1 MQYKRTAAWNQVQ
14 QAEEEAELVLG
25 MDKDEFTRIM
35 GSVFHEF
42 DADQSGFLDPEEFE
56 RAIAGCGIPFSPS
69 QIRML
74 MAAADVNE
82 DGVSS
87 AFPVAHILTDIACAV
102 WHTHGTQHT
111 QHTQHTQRSCKRRG
125 APNKLKRRWA
135 HTTHTIHTAHTAH
148 TAKKLRATWRA
159 KQAQIKVDDAN
170 HTQ

>member
-1 MQYKRTAAWNQVQ
+1 MNKLTDTSLVVQYKRTAAWNQVQ

-111 QHTQHTQRSCKRRG
+111 HTHTHTNACAHTHIGDRVRRICKRSSAADGVCPARS
-125 APNKLKRRWA
+125 
-135 HTTHTIHTAHTAH
+135 
-148 TAKKLRATWRA
+148 
-159 KQAQIKVDDAN
+159 
-170 HTQ
+170 

>member
-87 AFPVAHILTDIACAV
+87 AFPVAHILTDITCAL
-102 WHTHGTQHT
+102 WHTHGTQQTHT
-111 QHTQHTQRSCKRRG
+111 RTRTRTRTHTR
-125 APNKLKRRWA
+125 A
-135 HTTHTIHTAHTAH
+135 HTRHKQTVTGGIG
-148 TAKKLRATWRA
+148 RAGEGSLLEPSLG
-159 KQAQIKVDDAN
+159 
-170 HTQ
+170 